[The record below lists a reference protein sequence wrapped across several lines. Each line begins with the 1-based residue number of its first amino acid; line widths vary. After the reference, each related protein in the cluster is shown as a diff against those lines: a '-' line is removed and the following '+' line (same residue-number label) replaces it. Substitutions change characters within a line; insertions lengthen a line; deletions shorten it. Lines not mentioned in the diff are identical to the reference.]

1 MEEIFSKKAWCNP
14 VALASSTGLSVKNTD
29 NENSTASS
37 SEMSYTSDLSL
48 LNDDLVNK
56 ENISSN
62 TKTSRQST
70 TGLLQ
75 KRLAQKETHEQKR
88 QKRHEQRMEMEQK
101 LIDTLAQ
108 YLNK

>member
-1 MEEIFSKKAWCNP
+1 MEELFSKKAWYNP

-29 NENSTASS
+29 NEDSTASS
-37 SEMSYTSDLSL
+37 SKMSCIDE
-48 LNDDLVNK
+48 DK
-56 ENISSN
+56 ENIS
-62 TKTSRQST
+62 KTPRQSVT
-70 TGLLQ
+70 SLLQ

-88 QKRHEQRMEMEQK
+88 QKRHEQSIEMEQK